1 MNNQNK
7 QQFSK
12 KQKYSTTGGSSNSKL
27 KALIKKNFL
36 VLKRNKGTT
45 LCEILFPIAL
55 MIILLIIRKAFS
67 IDEYEFDELEKTTE
81 NFILQKSVA
90 NVDIFHPDIN
100 STDNKTFL
108 WHGLTILPSLYI
120 CSSSNRQRTERPII
134 ATIGIPDLIKERIIY
149 DAIIYQT
156 FFNISVTK
164 DNFMDFDSV
173 DDMEKYVKDDKYGTE
188 NNPLICFAM
197 RLEEKNNIY
206 NYSLHYF
213 DSIFDEGIQDLTD
226 IIEGPFDLFQSGP
239 NMESYQKYQF
249 SGYTYIMKCINEYI
263 LKKETHNLNATLNFG
278 MVPMKY
284 VNYKD
289 DKFGQFI
296 GFIVPF
302 FLVIAYM
309 CPLCL
314 YVYRM
319 VAEKESRAKEGMKI
333 MGLSEGTYF
342 LSYFLQYLVISI
354 IVSLINTIIVH
365 FIFTKIPF
373 YFIYVVLFLWAMNVF
388 ALAFFFQ
395 SFIDSTRVVLI
406 LSLLI
411 YFIMY
416 FLSIACIKETA
427 SKSIKIGL
435 SFFPPVVI
443 EVGIVMFGE
452 FECHF
457 RKYHPKY
464 FTKIYTNYSLFI
476 MIIMLIIDFFIYLFL
491 GYYLQNVL
499 PHDYGIRKPFY
510 FLFTPD
516 YWCGKSE
523 NKYENIEKNY
533 LKQKNIN
540 ENKEN
545 KDEANDATLNSL
557 NGKKISDISNNSL
570 FDDYYKDDPN
580 FEGEALYKDRTKK
593 DDALRIKNIVKTF
606 EDGKTAVNHVNLNF
620 YKDEIFALLGHNG
633 AGKTTLISMLTG
645 LYEATEGA
653 AYYDGDNILIGNNMD
668 KFRLKLGICPQHDVL
683 FEDLTIKE
691 HLEMFS
697 IFKGVPSEE
706 IDNEVNKSLNDF
718 QLTDIKDIV
727 VEDLSAG
734 KKRQLSIAIAL
745 IGGSRVIFLDEPS
758 SGMDITSRRNLWEIL
773 KRQLDQKIIILT
785 THYME
790 EASVLGSRIG
800 IINEGRMKCI
810 GTPLFLIERFG
821 KFMSIN
827 ISKEEDANNEDII
840 NYINSKTQDAQC
852 EVLSEEILFRIP
864 KTNYAEGGILDLGQF
879 FGDLDN
885 NLENLRIK
893 SYSVSMPT
901 LEDVFLNV
909 ASADSK
915 QLEKERKNLSKNNFD
930 NDKILFETDFR
941 EDYSQKSKFCNDFHA
956 SFKRRIFQ
964 IIRDIKSFL
973 MEVLC
978 PIILVVIGLAVSK
991 VKFKWSS
998 DPWRMDISYIG
1009 QQNVLFS
1016 SIQGIKNINDYHFS
1030 DTYTNVTCETL
1041 KIGNFSQDE
1050 KQEAIVN
1057 FVDRIFETNKDT
1069 EDSKIK
1075 EVDMTDDNYVGYF
1088 GALLMLNEENDNYE
1102 FVEAINSRVAHGVPI
1117 YTFYFLKQIIQK
1129 ASGHKVNI
1137 DFVHY
1142 PMPLTSEFK
1151 QRSDQANN
1159 SIVVLFVATAFS
1171 LIPSSF
1177 ITMLVRERINNSKH
1191 LMRVSGMN
1199 IVAYWIVNYIFELV
1213 KYYFTCG
1220 VCVLFIWIFDYYR
1233 KYLTLLYILYGP
1245 AMVSSTYLL
1254 SFLFERESTAQNGII
1269 LLNFLIGALGSVV
1282 VLMFRGLDN
1291 MHRVGKILQFIFSF
1305 LPSFCFDFGYDLL
1318 LNKIIIYIIDY
1329 EYTWMFLKDRD
1340 LIKKFNLLLALIV
1353 YLILEII
1360 IYTILLF
1367 IIEKYSYAYTK
1378 PSDERIPTDITDSLV
1393 LQEIEKANLK
1403 TIGVTDEFGNS
1414 NKNEYSVR
1422 LKNLRKTFKKGGCCS
1437 KGEEIVAIKNINFC
1451 VEPGECFGLL
1461 GLNGAGKTTTFK
1473 CITQELSPTN
1483 GTIYLNGKDTS
1494 NNFEEFKSLIG
1505 YCPQYEAIFEYMTVY
1520 ENLEFYARI
1529 KGVKPELLD
1538 QLVRAMI
1545 DEMSLDEYTKKL
1557 AGKLSG
1563 GNKRKLSVAISLLCN
1578 PQIILLDEPS
1588 TGMDPEARRFM
1599 WSIIHKSSKKGG
1611 KSSVI
1616 MTTHS
1621 MDEAETLCKR
1631 MGIMVNGEFVCLG
1644 KASKIKDKYGY
1655 GYEID
1660 IRIKPMNSSQLKEF
1674 IEILNG
1680 NDISFPYDTIIEQD
1694 PNYNPNLIHNNK
1706 NNYNK
1711 KTKIDKSNINEVLEK
1726 LDKQNFIDELQEGRL
1741 GNKII
1746 RDIEINGSISL
1757 MSLLN
1762 WVFFTKNAFKFIKY
1776 AENYFEEIIL
1786 SEHIENNFLFK
1797 MKKGE
1802 NTKSIGF
1809 FFGLFEQ
1816 HKEECFVTEYSMQ
1829 PTSLEQIFNKFSKD
1843 QIAVQNI
1850 DKKNKKQKLELQ
1862 ENIEINNDILVNEE
1876 LFNKI
1881 LK

>member
-1 MNNQNK
+1 MNKEEKQFPK
-7 QQFSK
+7 QQ
-12 KQKYSTTGGSSNSKL
+12 KQIFTGGSSFSKL
-27 KALIKKNFL
+27 KALMRKNLL

-45 LCEILFPIAL
+45 CCEILYPIII
-55 MIILLIIRKAFS
+55 MIILLILRKAFS
-67 IDEYEFDELEKTTE
+67 IDKYDFETEENNTE
-81 NFILQKSVA
+81 NFIRQKSVA
-90 NVDIFHPDIN
+90 NVDFFHPDIN
-100 STDNKTFL
+100 TTDNITFS
-108 WHGLTILPSLYI
+108 WNGLTILPALYI
-120 CSSSNRQRTERPII
+120 CSSLNRNRMERPKI
-134 ATIGIPDLIKERIIY
+134 ATIGIPDLIKQKIIY
-149 DAIIYQT
+149 ESMMDQNYYNLTINNET
-156 FFNISVTK
+156 
-164 DNFMDFDSV
+164 FMDFNSIEE
-173 DDMEKYVKDDKYGTE
+173 MEKYVEAEQYGTE
-188 NNPLICFAM
+188 SNPLICFGM
-197 RLEEKNNIY
+197 SLDEKNNSY

-213 DSIFDEGIQDLTD
+213 ESIFDEGIQDVSDMLK
-226 IIEGPFDLFQSGP
+226 GPLDLFQSGP
-239 NMESYQKYQF
+239 DMESYQRYQV

-263 LKKETHNLNATLNFG
+263 LKKETKNPNASLNFG
-278 MVPMKY
+278 MMPMKY
-284 VNYKD
+284 VNYKK
-289 DKFGQFI
+289 DKFGEYI
-296 GFIVPF
+296 GYIVPF
-302 FLVIAYM
+302 FIIIAYM

-319 VAEKESRAKEGMKI
+319 VEEKESRAKEGMKI
-333 MGLSEGTYF
+333 MGLSEGIYF
-342 LSYFLQYLVISI
+342 LSYFLQYLIINI
-354 IVSLINTIIVH
+354 IVSIINAFIVH
-365 FIFTKIPF
+365 LVFTKIPY
-373 YFIYVVLFLWAMNVF
+373 YFILLVFFLWSLNIF

-395 SFIDSTRVVLI
+395 SFIDSTRIVLI

-411 YFIMY
+411 YFVMY
-416 FLSIACIKETA
+416 YLSIACVNENA

-435 SFFPPVVI
+435 SFFPPVII
-443 EVGIVMFGE
+443 EVGIILFGE
-452 FECHF
+452 FESHF
-457 RKYHPKY
+457 RRFHPKY
-464 FTKIYTNYSLFI
+464 FTNIYTNYSLFI
-476 MIIMLIIDFFIYLFL
+476 MVLMLAVDFFIYLFL

-499 PHDYGIRKPFY
+499 PHSYGISKPFY
-510 FLFTPD
+510 FLFTPE

-523 NKYENIEKNY
+523 KKRE
-533 LKQKNIN
+533 
-540 ENKEN
+540 
-545 KDEANDATLNSL
+545 
-557 NGKKISDISNNSL
+557 KISINTKNNNDNVEGFDTTINKLNEIGKTTSNSSYNSSM
-570 FDDYYKDDPN
+570 FEDYYKDDPN
-580 FEGEALYKDRTKK
+580 FEGEALYKNRTKK

-645 LYEATEGA
+645 LYEATEGN
-653 AYYDGDNILIGNNMD
+653 AYYDGDDILIGNNMD

-718 QLTDIKDIV
+718 QLTEIKDIV

-745 IGGSRVIFLDEPS
+745 IGGSKVIFLDEPS

-810 GTPLFLIERFG
+810 GTPLFLIDRFG

-827 ISKEEDANNEDII
+827 ISKEENANNENII

-864 KTNYAEGGILDLGQF
+864 KSNYSEGGNLDLGEF

-885 NLENLRIK
+885 NLANLGIK

-909 ASADSK
+909 ASEDSK
-915 QLEKERKNLSKNNFD
+915 QLRNERKSFSKNDIN

-941 EDYSQKSKFCNDFHA
+941 EDYTKKSKFCNDFIA
-956 SFKRRIFQ
+956 SFKRRIFL
-964 IIRDIKSFL
+964 IIRDLKCFL

-978 PIILVVIGLAVSK
+978 PIILVLIGLAISK
-991 VKFKWSS
+991 IKFKWVS

-1009 QQNVLFS
+1009 KQNVLFS
-1016 SIQGIKNINDYHFS
+1016 SIEGIENIENYHFS
-1030 DTYTNVTCETL
+1030 VNYTNVTCQTL
-1041 KIGNFSQDE
+1041 NIGSFTQNQ
-1050 KQEAIVN
+1050 KPQAITR
-1057 FVDRIFETNKDT
+1057 FIDRIFETNNIT
-1069 EDSKIK
+1069 EDSKLK
-1075 EVDMTDDNYVGYF
+1075 EVDMTDEDYVGYF
-1088 GALLMLNEENDNYE
+1088 GALLMLKEENNNYE

-1117 YTFYFLKQIIQK
+1117 FTFYFLKQILQK
-1129 ASGHKVNI
+1129 AAGHSINI
-1137 DFVHY
+1137 DFVHS

-1177 ITMLVRERINNSKH
+1177 ITIFVRERINNSKH
-1191 LMRVSGMN
+1191 LMKVSGIN
-1199 IVAYWIVNYIFELV
+1199 IISYWIVNFVFELV

-1220 VCVLFIWIFDYYR
+1220 ICVLLIWIFDFYR
-1233 KYLTLLYILYGP
+1233 KYLAILYLLYGP
-1245 AMVSSTYLL
+1245 AMVASTYIL
-1254 SFLFERESTAQNGII
+1254 SFFFDRESSAQNGVI
-1269 LLNFLIGALGSVV
+1269 LLNFLVGALGNTI
-1282 VLMFRGLDN
+1282 VLMFRGLES
-1291 MHRVGKILQFIFSF
+1291 MYKIGKVLEYIFAI

-1318 LNKIIIYIIDY
+1318 LNRIIVYIIDY
-1329 EYTWMFLKDRD
+1329 EYTWMFLKEKDM
-1340 LIKKFNLLLALIV
+1340 ITKFNLLLA
-1353 YLILEII
+1353 II
-1360 IYTILLF
+1360 IYLIVESIVYPILLF
-1367 IIEKYSYAYTK
+1367 IIEKCSYSYSK
-1378 PSDERIPTDITDSLV
+1378 PPDERIVTNINDSLV
-1393 LQEIEKANLK
+1393 LQEIERANLNN
-1403 TIGVTDEFGNS
+1403 IGVTNEFGES
-1414 NKNEYSVR
+1414 NQNEYSVR
-1422 LKNLRKTFKKGGCCS
+1422 LKNLRKVYTKKGCCN
-1437 KGEEIVAIKNINFC
+1437 KEEDNIIGIKNLNFC

-1473 CITQELSPTN
+1473 CITQEISQTN
-1483 GTIYLNGKDTS
+1483 GTIYINGKDTN
-1494 NNFEEFKSLIG
+1494 NNFDEFRALIG

-1529 KGVKPELLD
+1529 KGVKMEYLD

-1545 DEMSLDEYTKKL
+1545 EEMALEEYIKKI

-1578 PQIILLDEPS
+1578 PQIVLLDEPS

-1599 WSIIHKSSKKGG
+1599 WSIIHKTSKKGK

-1644 KASKIKDKYGY
+1644 KASQIKDKYGY

-1660 IRIKPMNSSQLKEF
+1660 IRIKPMNTSQQNEY
-1674 IEILNG
+1674 INILNSNG
-1680 NDISFPYDTIIEQD
+1680 FDLKFPYDTFINE
-1694 PNYNPNLIHNNK
+1694 NHLISQNTNN
-1706 NNYNK
+1706 NNIYNK
-1711 KTKIDKSNINEVLEK
+1711 KTKVNKDNINDILIK
-1726 LDKQNFIDELQEGRL
+1726 LNKSSFCDELKENRL
-1741 GNKII
+1741 GNRII
-1746 RDIEINGSISL
+1746 RDIGINGSIPLSSL
-1757 MSLLN
+1757 IN
-1762 WVFFTKNAFKFIKY
+1762 WIFFIKNAFKFIRN

-1809 FFGLFEQ
+1809 FFGLFEK

-1829 PTSLEQIFNKFSKD
+1829 PTSLEQIFNKFAKD
-1843 QIAVQNI
+1843 QIAVQNSEKK
-1850 DKKNKKQKLELQ
+1850 KKNKDLEMQ
-1862 ENIEINNDILVNEE
+1862 ENKETNNDIFVNQE

-1881 LK
+1881 LL